1 MFLSVSAFLSCENKN
16 ESTEKAAK
24 SLLTPESSTFNI
36 TKEDILMS
44 VHNMET
50 LPDEYK
56 LLIESN
62 IDRFVELLDQTLK
75 EMVNDGNNYILFP
88 VDKKRRIPGDFT
100 PPDLISLDEEGF
112 VVNKPGMKVRKI
124 ILPQLKKMINDAKS
138 QGLNIMISSAFR
150 TYKYQE
156 GLFNRYIKNHGK
168 EEAMRF
174 SAPPGGSQHQ
184 LGTVIDLGSISL
196 EFKDT
201 PEGIWMVNNGY
212 KYGFSLS
219 FPDGYE
225 KETTYMYEPWHFRY
239 ISQSGTLLEKEFFGG
254 FQYLMLD
261 YLYAN
266 SVAFTK

>member
-1 MFLSVSAFLSCENKN
+1 MFFSVSAFLACEK
-16 ESTEKAAK
+16 K
-24 SLLTPESSTFNI
+24 SGSNNLSSTFNI
-36 TKEDILMS
+36 TKENILMS
-44 VHNMET
+44 ANNMET
-50 LPDEYK
+50 LPNKYK

-62 IDRFVELLDQTLK
+62 IDRFAQLLDETLT
-75 EMVNDGNNYILFP
+75 EMKSDNNNYILFP
-88 VDKKRRIPGDFT
+88 VDKKRHIPGQFT
-100 PPDLISLDEEGF
+100 PPDLISLDAEGF
-112 VVNKPGMKVRKI
+112 VVNKKGMKVRKA
-124 ILPQLKKMINDAKS
+124 ILPQIKKMINDAKNEN
-138 QGLNIMISSAFR
+138 LNIMISSAFR

-196 EFKDT
+196 EFRDT
-201 PEGIWMVNNGY
+201 PEGIWMKDNGY

-219 FPDGYE
+219 FPEGYE
-225 KETTYMYEPWHFRY
+225 EETGYMYEPWHFRY
-239 ISQSGTLLEKEFFGG
+239 VSPSGALLEKEFFGG

-266 SVAFTK
+266 SDTFMPKQSTTVLE

>member
-1 MFLSVSAFLSCENKN
+1 MFFSVSAFLACEKKLG
-16 ESTEKAAK
+16 T
-24 SLLTPESSTFNI
+24 STFNI
-36 TKEDILMS
+36 TQKDILMS
-44 VHNMET
+44 VNNMEA
-50 LPDEYK
+50 LPDKYK
-56 LLIESN
+56 LLIKSN
-62 IDRFVELLDQTLK
+62 IDRFAQLLDETLT
-75 EMVNDGNNYILFP
+75 EMVNDNNNYMLFP
-88 VDKKRRIPGDFT
+88 VDKKRHIPGQFT

-112 VVNKPGMKVRKI
+112 VVNKKGMKVRNV
-124 ILPQLKKMINDAKS
+124 ILPQLKKMISDAKS

-196 EFKDT
+196 EFRDT
-201 PEGIWMVNNGY
+201 PEGIWMKDNGY

-219 FPDGYE
+219 FPEGYE
-225 KETTYMYEPWHFRY
+225 EETGYMYEPWHFRY
-239 ISQSGTLLEKEFFGG
+239 VSPSGALLEKEFFGG

-266 SVAFTK
+266 SDTFTK